1 MRVQMCACVYIIG
14 LHVCVH
20 VYVHSR
26 GRETERPIGCLKLQV
41 IFRKRATNNRALLR
55 RMTCEDKAPYDSTPP
70 CSSNTRKKAG
80 ESAQES
86 EIEQSVQESWRD
98 RTRKR
103 EKTRENARD
112 RARKREKTREKARE
126 SALESKRERARE
138 GEELQRTAAH
148 CNTLQHTATHC
159 NTRNSLYI

>member
-1 MRVQMCACVYIIG
+1 MCACVYIIG

-26 GRETERPIGCLKLQV
+26 GRERERPIGCLKLQV

-70 CSSNTRKKAG
+70 CSSNTRKKVG

-86 EIEQSVQESWRD
+86 KIEQSVQESW
-98 RTRKR
+98 
-103 EKTRENARD
+103 RD